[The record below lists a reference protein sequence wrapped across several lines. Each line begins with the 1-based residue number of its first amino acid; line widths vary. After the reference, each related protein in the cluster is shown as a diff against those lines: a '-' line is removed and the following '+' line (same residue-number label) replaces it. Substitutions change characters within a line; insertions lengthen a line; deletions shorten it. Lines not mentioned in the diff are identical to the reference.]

1 MFCIGF
7 FGPLKILPVISD
19 PNKGTVAKN
28 IGLVEGDK
36 ILQFND
42 RTIYNLVYKD
52 VYNEFGTYS
61 ESALEWDYDMTFGTD
76 MTNRLNNEEK

>member
-1 MFCIGF
+1 MKKFSYDEIE
-7 FGPLKILPVISD
+7 KMQ
-19 PNKGTVAKN
+19 KR
-28 IGLVEGDK
+28 LVEHSIKHIKQMVSEKDDEG
-36 ILQFND
+36 L
-42 RTIYNLVYKD
+42 YNLVYKD